1 MILSMNLLECLIGI
15 ALCALL
21 INPLLKTSADLL
33 IKQIAYEKSQAL
45 VSEAERALEL
55 MGRAIRMAGYKK
67 VQSEKEVLNKKNT
80 LPSIEIL
87 KRTGYQGSD
96 ALITRHE
103 LSNGVDYD
111 CIGNALTMDRT
122 KQGRALQ
129 GFLVDRQAALP
140 KGVKASGGSLMCQS
154 LDRHG
159 RIQNTTLMNGVN
171 LLKVEELGTPVDQGQ
186 KSLRVRLEMA
196 DGVSI
201 EKEFERIF
209 TTRNLP

>member
-1 MILSMNLLECLIGI
+1 MNLLECLIGI

-33 IKQIAYEKSQAL
+33 IKQIAYEKSQAFT
-45 VSEAERALEL
+45 SEAERALEL

-80 LPSIEIL
+80 SLSIEIL
-87 KRTGYQGSD
+87 KTTGYQGSD

-140 KGVKASGGSLMCQS
+140 KGVKANGGSLMCQS
-154 LDRHG
+154 LDRQG
-159 RIQNTTLMNGVN
+159 RIQNTTLMNGIN

>member
-1 MILSMNLLECLIGI
+1 
-15 ALCALL
+15 
-21 INPLLKTSADLL
+21 
-33 IKQIAYEKSQAL
+33 
-45 VSEAERALEL
+45 

-67 VQSEKEVLNKKNT
+67 VQSAKEVLNKKNT
-80 LPSIEIL
+80 SLSIEIL
-87 KRTGYQGSD
+87 KTTGYQGSD

-140 KGVKASGGSLMCQS
+140 KGVKANGGSLMCQS
-154 LDRHG
+154 LDRQG
-159 RIQNTTLMNGVN
+159 RIQNTTLMNGIN
-171 LLKVEELGTPVDQGQ
+171 LLKVEELGAQGDQGQ
-186 KSLRVRLEMA
+186 KSLRIRLEMT
-196 DGVSI
+196 DGASI
-201 EKEFERIF
+201 EKAFERIF